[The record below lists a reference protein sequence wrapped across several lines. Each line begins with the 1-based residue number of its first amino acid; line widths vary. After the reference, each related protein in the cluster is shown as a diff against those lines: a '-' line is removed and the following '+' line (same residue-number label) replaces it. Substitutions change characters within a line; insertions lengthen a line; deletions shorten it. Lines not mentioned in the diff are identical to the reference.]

1 MSSLFFCS
9 GSVLPI
15 ETVGH
20 PRRLRAKSLIFLQTC
35 CLLIHLLVKS
45 QLFCFIKVFARKIVK
60 KFNSKVTNRKYVCRN
75 IRLQSIKCTRYIHQN
90 EESYAYWC
98 QQRMSRWGNR
108 IEQKTLIC
116 ANLATILS
124 LPRSFFVSRKSQR
137 RRGSAFV
144 VSLFCCLDLSAVVT

>member
-1 MSSLFFCS
+1 MNFF
-9 GSVLPI
+9 LN
-15 ETVGH
+15 
-20 PRRLRAKSLIFLQTC
+20 
-35 CLLIHLLVKS
+35 LLV
-45 QLFCFIKVFARKIVK
+45 CNVIERKIK
-60 KFNSKVTNRKYVCRN
+60 KEKVQMKPPHDFLTLNYSTAVRWRKKNKCTG
-75 IRLQSIKCTRYIHQN
+75 LQSIKCTRYIHQN
-90 EESYAYWC
+90 KESYAYWC